1 MGRYTR
7 LGKNTALVFIGTAG
21 SKLMNL
27 LMLPLYTR
35 WLTVTDYGSTDL
47 INTYAALMLGI
58 ISCSIFDAIFIF
70 PKDRPKS
77 IQKRYFSSG
86 ICFWLFVMTLT
97 AVASYAG
104 NKIASDLH
112 YTGFISE
119 YLWYIYGILG
129 ISYVQNLC
137 QQFLRAIDKMIVY
150 STTGIVATIC
160 TVGFSFL
167 FVSGGG
173 GVKGYVT
180 SIILANLVALIYSI
194 ILGKLWRFFGI
205 KDLSRNAL
213 IEMLKYSI
221 PLIPNGLM
229 WFLIN
234 AFNRPLLESY
244 IGLAAVGIFAV
255 AGRFPN
261 LLNTIY
267 LLFQQAWLIS
277 VLEEAKKPTYSE
289 FYNRMLKIVVVGQC
303 FLAVLLAFSAKWI
316 IKIFTTEEFYSAW
329 QYIPL
334 LVVGVIFM
342 NIATFVGSNFAVTRE
357 SRHYFYSTVWAG
369 MASLVFNF
377 ALIPFLGLWGACW
390 SMTISQAICMI
401 ARIKYSWKTVHII
414 NVPFY
419 LYNLIFLSL
428 GIISCTLIESSIK
441 LNLIMCAICTYFYII
456 NARQINSVISLVISS
471 YEKYINR
478 N

>member
-70 PKDRPKS
+70 PKDQPKS
-77 IQKRYFSSG
+77 IQKIYFSSG
-86 ICFWLFVMTLT
+86 ICFWLFGMALT
-97 AVASYAG
+97 AIASYAG
-104 NKIASDLH
+104 NKIASDFH

-160 TVGFSFL
+160 TFGFSFL

-180 SIILANLVALIYSI
+180 AIILANSVALIYSI
-194 ILGKLWRFFGI
+194 ILGKLWKFFGI
-205 KDLSRNAL
+205 KYLSRKAL

-261 LLNTIY
+261 LLNTVY

-277 VLEEAKKPTYSE
+277 VLEEAKKPSYSE
-289 FYNRMLKIVVVGQC
+289 FYNKMLKIVVVGQC

-390 SMTISQAICMI
+390 SMIISQAICMI
-401 ARIKYSWKTVHII
+401 ARIKYSWKTVHITGLR
-414 NVPFY
+414 
-419 LYNLIFLSL
+419 LYVFNFIFLFISISVSL
-428 GIISCTLIESSIK
+428 LIKDPVWLYPSI
-441 LNLIMCAICTYFYII
+441 LLLIVYFVII
-456 NARQINSVISLVISS
+456 NWNQICNMNILIKRLWESQ
-471 YEKYINR
+471 K
-478 N
+478 